1 MPAPVLA
8 GPRSVVIGGR
18 PGARCFHDT
27 RVLCRVSVSRA
38 PSVLSSLCFLPS
50 FRGCQ
55 WCLEETGADMNLG
68 RMSLGAQGP

>member
-38 PSVLSSLCFLPS
+38 PSVLSSLLFPAFLPGLS
-50 FRGCQ
+50 VVP
-55 WCLEETGADMNLG
+55 G
-68 RMSLGAQGP
+68 RDRC